1 MKEGVRVRFFRGLW
15 DKLRQVDPTLFFCTL
30 ILSGISLLTIF
41 GAVDNFGRSK
51 LVMQSAMVALG
62 TVSIFFMANLN
73 YRFLVDRLAIVFFVG
88 SVLILLITLIFGST
102 GENMETANRSWLN
115 IPFVN
120 IAIQPSEFVK
130 LAFLCTF
137 AKHLDS
143 VKSTINKPK
152 TLVFVL
158 LHAGAIASLIL
169 LSGDLGVC
177 LVYFGIILV
186 MLYCAGLSVWYFIGV
201 GGILLLA
208 FPFLWDFLRTD
219 QQNRIIFG
227 FNPELDVEN
236 VGMQAL
242 MSRDTIAAGG
252 FFGQGLFGGKLYEDL
267 PASHTDFIFATVCEK
282 FGFLGGFIVV
292 ATLVI
297 MAFRLIFIAVKCKD
311 GVGRLICGGIAAII
325 ILQTAENL
333 WMCIATVPVV
343 GITLPF
349 LSYGGSSMLAM
360 YLLIG
365 LAHSVSAKERRMIYK
380 K

>member
-1 MKEGVRVRFFRGLW
+1 MRVRFIRGLW

-30 ILSGISLLTIF
+30 LLSGISLLTIF

-51 LVMQSAMVALG
+51 LVMQSSMVALG
-62 TVSIFFMANLN
+62 TVLIFFMANLN
-73 YRFLVDRLAIVFFVG
+73 YRFLVDRLAIVFFIG
-88 SVLILLITLIFGST
+88 SVIILVITLIFGST

-152 TLVFVL
+152 TLIFVL
-158 LHAGAIASLIL
+158 LHAGAIAALIL

-186 MLYCAGLSVWYFIGV
+186 MLYCAGLSAWYFIGAAGV
-201 GGILLLA
+201 LLLA

-292 ATLVI
+292 ATLVV
-297 MAFRLIFIAVKCKD
+297 MAFRLIFIAIKCKD
-311 GVGRLICGGIAAII
+311 GVGKLICGGIAAII

-333 WMCIATVPVV
+333 WMCIAAVPVV

-349 LSYGGSSMLAM
+349 VSYGGSSMLAM
-360 YLLIG
+360 YMLIG
-365 LAHSVSAKERRMIYK
+365 LAHSVSAKERRMVYK

>member
-1 MKEGVRVRFFRGLW
+1 MRVRFIRGLW

-30 ILSGISLLTIF
+30 LLSGISLLTIF

-62 TVSIFFMANLN
+62 TVLIFFMANLN
-73 YRFLVDRLAIVFFVG
+73 YRFLVDRLAIVFFIG
-88 SVLILLITLIFGST
+88 SVIILVITLIFGST

-152 TLVFVL
+152 TLIFVL
-158 LHAGAIASLIL
+158 LHAGAIAALIL

-186 MLYCAGLSVWYFIGV
+186 MLYCAGLSAWYFIGAAGV
-201 GGILLLA
+201 LLLA
-208 FPFLWDFLRTD
+208 FPFLWDFLRAD

-292 ATLVI
+292 ATLVV
-297 MAFRLIFIAVKCKD
+297 MAFRLIFIAIKCKD
-311 GVGRLICGGIAAII
+311 GVGKLICGGIAAII

-333 WMCIATVPVV
+333 WMCIAAVPVV

-349 LSYGGSSMLAM
+349 VSYGGSSMLAM
-360 YLLIG
+360 YMLIG
-365 LAHSVSAKERRMIYK
+365 LAHSVSAKERRMVYK

>member
-1 MKEGVRVRFFRGLW
+1 
-15 DKLRQVDPTLFFCTL
+15 
-30 ILSGISLLTIF
+30 
-41 GAVDNFGRSK
+41 
-51 LVMQSAMVALG
+51 MQSAMVALG

-208 FPFLWDFLRTD
+208 FPFLWDLLRTD

-227 FNPELDVEN
+227 FNPELDIEN

-333 WMCIATVPVV
+333 WMCIAAVPVV

>member
-1 MKEGVRVRFFRGLW
+1 MRFFRGLW

-169 LSGDLGVC
+169 
-177 LVYFGIILV
+177 
-186 MLYCAGLSVWYFIGV
+186 LSVWYFIGV

>member
-1 MKEGVRVRFFRGLW
+1 
-15 DKLRQVDPTLFFCTL
+15 
-30 ILSGISLLTIF
+30 
-41 GAVDNFGRSK
+41 
-51 LVMQSAMVALG
+51 MQSAMVALG
-62 TVSIFFMANLN
+62 TVLIFFMANLN
-73 YRFLVDRLAIVFFVG
+73 YRFLVDRLAIVFFIG
-88 SVLILLITLIFGST
+88 SVIILVITLIFGST

-152 TLVFVL
+152 TLIFVL
-158 LHAGAIASLIL
+158 LHAGAIAALIL

-186 MLYCAGLSVWYFIGV
+186 MLYCAGLSAWYFIGAAGV
-201 GGILLLA
+201 LLLA

-292 ATLVI
+292 ATLVV
-297 MAFRLIFIAVKCKD
+297 MAFRLIFIAIKCKD
-311 GVGRLICGGIAAII
+311 GVGKLICGGIAAII

-333 WMCIATVPVV
+333 WMCIAAVPVV

-349 LSYGGSSMLAM
+349 VSYGGSSMLAM
-360 YLLIG
+360 YMLIG
-365 LAHSVSAKERRMIYK
+365 LAHSVSAKERRMVYK